1 MNHAKQTEDCFK
13 FISNPPMKEK
23 DAMKTDFKT
32 QLGLDPK
39 TAESTFDQATL
50 LDYVNLKLSSI
61 GQPTYGALS
70 ESKFYDLNHSL
81 LASYQEKAR
90 LLADYLPPCDQRIQ
104 NFLLEYFSDLDS
116 EEIPQLPGQTLI
128 LDRHGV
134 ARTLSLPAGSDHFS
148 SDIID
153 SYRIQQGVLH
163 NPKSDRR
170 TTKGVFHVGEGG
182 LPIPNDKKAVPKL
195 AAARLITKALNP
207 PAALRQL
214 PFLAQEAQS
223 AASWVSLLLRPV
235 VIPEV
240 EGFISEKRLEVR
252 FFAPGNLVSNLDFV
266 ESIFGNGGDP
276 FLAKNDAGLDP
287 EHWTGHSGCVILAPH
302 LVGTTKK
309 ELGLPKRSE
318 ATERQIRDGMC
329 WEKEDELYNDGGAFK
344 ITCRDTTGQV
354 VTAIADNYFGYC
366 KKEVKT
372 QIGFSANLHGL
383 AEEEHAGGTLAFT
396 GYDLGEDFNLS
407 RFFPQVDQ
415 TFDGLVARIIDAIE
429 LQPEGYAIDK
439 NYPDI
444 IYIPEDAHIELNN
457 QTISWEKDGQA
468 QEIKLLPRHS
478 YVLPSGYKV
487 EMLKPAAGRRWR
499 LVGYTAESRVCHKP
513 STVSGGGKSEI
524 SKSISDAIISG
535 PVFVSDFEKDFTLA
549 QTIIERNYSDRFRD
563 LYEEKPPSRPLLSS
577 ERSLGS
583 VIKLL
588 TPSETTYSDDYNQ
601 WLESIPQHVK
611 ELVLIIKRFY
621 KKDWGKDWH
630 HRFSVDLI
638 NGAPGN
644 ILRYRGTP
652 MVTQYLRVGY
662 TNNGSWRTFGL
673 RKDFMPAAKISLE
686 DDITASVVVP
696 SEAIKHLPV
705 GWTAPSAKFVHN
717 CEFRF
722 FQRPDDA
729 IIRGYDTQAEID
741 LSSSGSFLSNYEPL
755 EREHA
760 HKEIEDA
767 IRFEQYTPPMQ
778 ELIRSFHQAN
788 SGDYYATNA
797 FPRIVDGKPTK
808 NPRYLQVRPDLRDI
822 RATYLADMSTRLFR
836 RQDLDS
842 QLIRPVT
849 SILPGRRNN
858 PAEPEAG
865 VKPLCTFNPIHY
877 MELPELFME
886 FIASITGKSP
896 STTGA
901 GSEGALTKAPFNALP
916 PIYDLNNALVAF
928 LATEQPAFITA
939 AAYVGPHY
947 RVDHDIS
954 LLVPEIWCRLR
965 PEEADPQW
973 LIEHD
978 YLDKIEDFE
987 HAGKI
992 VKASRLG
999 YRINSK
1005 FVRIFFARVFN
1016 NPDSVLTEEML
1027 KPELQDMDNFVE
1039 GMETILAA
1047 HREVAQ
1053 NYFADGSVELAC
1065 PPLRALLHIMA
1076 HGEYEGKSIEDPEL
1090 RAMFSRE
1097 VMLKSDWYQERLQ
1110 SQQEHDVQA
1119 WKKHVQYLEQFLEK
1133 ESHRTIAAELHLEE
1147 RLRAAKDRLEHVH
1160 LPEYQKELCGSI
1172 GRQPID

>member
-1 MNHAKQTEDCFK
+1 
-13 FISNPPMKEK
+13 
-23 DAMKTDFKT
+23 MKTDFKT

-39 TAESTFDQATL
+39 TAASTFDKAAL
-50 LDYVNLKLSSI
+50 LEYVNLKLSSI
-61 GQPTYGALS
+61 GQPTFGELNNS
-70 ESKFYDLNHSL
+70 EFYDLNRSL
-81 LASYQEKAR
+81 LASYQEKSR

-104 NFLLEYFSDLDS
+104 SFLIEYFSDLDTA
-116 EEIPQLPGQTLI
+116 EIPQLPTLTLI

-170 TTKGVFHVGEGG
+170 TTKGVFHVAEGG

-195 AAARLITKALNP
+195 AVARLFSKALNP
-207 PAALRQL
+207 PSALREL
-214 PFLAQEAQS
+214 PFLAQEDTPAK
-223 AASWVSLLLRPV
+223 SWVSLLLRPV

-266 ESIFGNGGDP
+266 ESIFGNAGDP
-276 FLAKNDAGLDP
+276 FLAANDAGLDP

-302 LVGTTKK
+302 LIGTTKK
-309 ELGLPKRSE
+309 ELGLPKVSE
-318 ATERQIRDGMC
+318 ATERQKRDGMC
-329 WEKEDELYNDGGAFK
+329 WEKEDELYNEGGAFK
-344 ITCRDTTGQV
+344 ITCRDASGRV

-372 QIGFSANLHGL
+372 QISFSANLHGL

-396 GYDLGEDFNLS
+396 GYDLGEDFRLS

-415 TFDGLVARIIDAIE
+415 TFDGLVARFIDAID
-429 LQPEGYAIDK
+429 LQAEGYAIDK
-439 NYPDI
+439 TYPNI
-444 IYIPEDAHIELNN
+444 IYLPEDAHIELNR
-457 QTISWEKDGQA
+457 QTISWTKDGAA
-468 QEIKLLPRHS
+468 QQLKLLPRHT

-487 EMLKPAAGRRWR
+487 EMIKPAEGRRWR

-535 PVFVSDFEKDFTLA
+535 HVFVSDFEKDFELA
-549 QTIIERNYSDRFRD
+549 QTIIDRDYSDRFRD
-563 LYEEKPPSRPLLSS
+563 LYDEKPPSRPLLSQD
-577 ERSLGS
+577 RSLGS

-588 TPSETTYSDDYNQ
+588 TPSETVYSDAYNE
-601 WLESIPQHVK
+601 WVESIPQHVK
-611 ELVLIIKRFY
+611 ELILIIKRFY
-621 KKDWGKDWH
+621 KEDWGTDWRK
-630 HRFSVDLI
+630 RFSVDLI

-662 TNNGSWRTFGL
+662 TDNGSWRTFGL
-673 RKDFMPAAKISLE
+673 RKDFMPASKISLE

-741 LSSSGSFLSNYEPL
+741 LSSHGSFLSNYEPL

-760 HKEIEDA
+760 RHEMEDA
-767 IRFEQYTPPMQ
+767 IRYEQYTEPMQ
-778 ELIRSFHQAN
+778 DLIREFDEAG

-797 FPRIVDGKPTK
+797 FPRMVDGKPTK
-808 NPRYLQVRPDLRDI
+808 NPRYLQVRPDLRNI

-836 RQDLDS
+836 RQDLKS

-858 PAEPEAG
+858 PAEPEVG

-939 AAYVGPHY
+939 AGYVGPHC

-965 PEEADPQW
+965 PEESDPQW
-973 LIEHD
+973 LIEHE

-987 HAGKI
+987 YQGKT
-992 VKASRLG
+992 VQASRLG
-999 YRINSK
+999 YRINAK

-1027 KPELQDMDNFVE
+1027 KPELQDMDTFVE
-1039 GMETILAA
+1039 GMETVLAA

-1053 NYFADGSVELAC
+1053 NYFEDGSIEQAC
-1065 PPLRALLHIMA
+1065 PPLRALLSIMA
-1076 HGEYEGKSIEDPEL
+1076 HGEYEGQTLESPEL

-1097 VMLKSDWYQERLQ
+1097 AMLASDWYQVRLK
-1110 SQQEHDVQA
+1110 SQQEHDVNA
-1119 WKKHVQYLEQFLEK
+1119 WEGHVQYLQHFLQK
-1133 ESHRTIAAELHLEE
+1133 ESHRKIASQLHIEE
-1147 RLRAAKDRLEHVH
+1147 RLSDAKARLEHVSQASY
-1160 LPEYQKELCGSI
+1160 PEELRGSI